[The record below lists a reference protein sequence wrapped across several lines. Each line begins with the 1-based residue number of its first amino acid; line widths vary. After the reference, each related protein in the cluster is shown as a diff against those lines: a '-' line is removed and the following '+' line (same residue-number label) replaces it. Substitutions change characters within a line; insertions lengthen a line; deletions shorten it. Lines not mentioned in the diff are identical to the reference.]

1 MDITGTGSITGKY
14 IRGINLIYS
23 QNNAGTKK
31 FYLFN
36 GHGDVVQLTGSDG
49 NVTKSYDYDAY
60 GNEKNPDAADAN
72 PFRYCGEYFDK
83 ETGTYYLRARYYAPG
98 IGRFISEDSYWGKD
112 NDPLSLN
119 LYTYCENEPINRID
133 PSGHD
138 WLDKVI
144 DSILNFFGISSD
156 LDETAT
162 GPHSDM
168 YKISTAFYWGIQ
180 TDITFFCMNYT
191 QAFFDTIE
199 WAAQQDAI
207 TTAISPVKQN
217 LNSLSKGAVK
227 TEIAS
232 SAAQY
237 QRLKQSLATEEIQSV
252 IKTTEHGAERLMTR
266 GFSPSEISDLKL
278 SPSKIMTQTDGASV
292 YLRDVGAGKF
302 NVIVESENGVVTA
315 LKNISQNSLDR
326 LSKNY
331 GWK

>member
-1 MDITGTGSITGKY
+1 M
-14 IRGINLIYS
+14 
-23 QNNAGTKK
+23 
-31 FYLFN
+31 
-36 GHGDVVQLTGSDG
+36 VQLTGSDG

-217 LNSLSKGAVK
+217 LNSLSKGAAKTNNVK
-227 TEIAS
+227 VNAGQQNKHIPGTNNYKQEIANGKTKS
-232 SAAQY
+232 ILSEDP
-237 QRLKQSLATEEIQSV
+237 QSLLDEFAGTGQKIGTNKERVDFGKTIGQYYDSATGTYTN
-252 IKTTEHGAERLMTR
+252 TTKGIIHY
-266 GFSPSEISDLKL
+266 D
-278 SPSKIMTQTDGASV
+278 SKGQAH
-292 YLRDVGAGKF
+292 
-302 NVIVESENGVVTA
+302 IVPA
-315 LKNISQNSLDR
+315 R
-326 LSKNY
+326 P
-331 GWK
+331 

>member
-1 MDITGTGSITGKY
+1 M
-14 IRGINLIYS
+14 
-23 QNNAGTKK
+23 
-31 FYLFN
+31 
-36 GHGDVVQLTGSDG
+36 
-49 NVTKSYDYDAY
+49 
-60 GNEKNPDAADAN
+60 
-72 PFRYCGEYFDK
+72 
-83 ETGTYYLRARYYAPG
+83 
-98 IGRFISEDSYWGKD
+98 
-112 NDPLSLN
+112 N

-138 WLDKVI
+138 WLYKVI

-227 TEIAS
+227 TIIPWG
-232 SAAQY
+232 
-237 QRLKQSLATEEIQSV
+237 KW
-252 IKTTEHGAERLMTR
+252 
-266 GFSPSEISDLKL
+266 SDYEKVTMNGQEYA
-278 SPSKIMTQTDGASV
+278 K
-292 YLRDVGAGKF
+292 VG
-302 NVIVESENGVVTA
+302 
-315 LKNISQNSLDR
+315 DR
-326 LSKNY
+326 LYSRHAVDRMQPSGNRY
-331 GWK
+331 GSSITQAGGDYGRSVAP